1 MAGRPRLV
9 HEGSPIID
17 EGGDDTDLAFPSQQ
31 QQQTLLGSL
40 ASRAGATTSTAQ
52 HHKPYKLQTRLVI
65 GDVTHEDD
73 ADMEDDDHHA
83 AHVQHAIH
91 TGHHHHGYSHPCNVH
106 HQQHHYTLG
115 GSVQNQN
122 HLQTAHVQ
130 INPPPPSFHNM
141 PSPSKS
147 PLVVIDGANI
157 AYNYAESLDPSSSL
171 QNSNHNQLRSNKQQ
185 PNPHGIRL
193 AIEYFLSRQCRVQ
206 AVVPTSWY
214 RLRPRNKN
222 EGDAKMVTDEV
233 EELRRLREQGFLVA
247 CPPGDDDDAYVIALA
262 RREGDRQSNKSTT
275 TTTTYHE
282 DDTMMD
288 DDEDGDLTPKSLLG
302 GYVLSNDFFHDA
314 VHREEQARADH
325 PQFYS
330 AAGGSSLSGRK
341 SSLREWLN
349 QHRISYSFAN
359 VGQIFHG
366 QAEMEFLPNPRHP
379 LIECIEARNDL

>member
-17 EGGDDTDLAFPSQQ
+17 EGGDDDFAHRIDERESQRR
-31 QQQTLLGSL
+31 QQQTLGSL
-40 ASRAGATTSTAQ
+40 ASRASATSTSQ
-52 HHKPYKLQTRLVI
+52 HHKPYKLKTRLVI

-73 ADMEDDDHHA
+73 AVMEVDDHA
-83 AHVQHAIH
+83 AHAHHA
-91 TGHHHHGYSHPCNVH
+91 GHHHHGYSHPCNVH
-106 HQQHHYTLG
+106 HEQHYYTLG
-115 GSVQNQN
+115 GSIQNQSN
-122 HLQTAHVQ
+122 LHTAHVQ
-130 INPPPPSFHNM
+130 RNSPSPIFHNI

-171 QNSNHNQLRSNKQQ
+171 QNSNNNQLQSKQQ

-193 AIEYFLSRQCRVQ
+193 AIEYFLSRRCRVQ

-214 RLRPRNKN
+214 RLRPRSKN

-262 RREGDRQSNKSTT
+262 RREGDRQNNKSTAT
-275 TTTTYHE
+275 HHE
-282 DDTMMD
+282 DDAMMD
-288 DDEDGDLTPKSLLG
+288 DDEDGDLIPASLLG

-314 VHREEQARADH
+314 VKREEQARADH
-325 PQFYS
+325 DQFYS
-330 AAGGSSLSGRK
+330 AGGSSLSGRI
-341 SSLREWLN
+341 SSLREWLIQN
-349 QHRISYSFAN
+349 RISYSFAN
-359 VGQIFHG
+359 VGQISHG
-366 QAEMEFLPNPRHP
+366 LVEMAFLPNPRHP
-379 LIECIEARNDL
+379 LIEYIEGRRRCFDNDL